1 MPAGNYDF
9 QSLLRSKYARI
20 LTLVLVM
27 QGALFYAAS
36 RSEAV
41 PQAQALENFPTK
53 IGEWARVRQGV
64 VDEDTL
70 RILRADDTMSRVY
83 ANARGQ
89 GVDLWVAYF
98 RTQRTGQSPHSPK
111 NCLPG
116 SGWSQSVNEYD
127 DIEIAEMHETL
138 HINKF
143 VVQKGGQKAMAL
155 YWYQTPKR
163 VIASEFA
170 AKFWLVADSIATHRS
185 DTAIVKVTVG
195 VTGDDNDAALQQ
207 GTRFIQATYPV
218 LRTFLPK

>member
-1 MPAGNYDF
+1 MPVLDF
-9 QSLLRSKYARI
+9 KSALRSRYARI
-20 LTLVLVM
+20 LTVVLVL
-27 QGALFYAAS
+27 QAALFYAAS
-36 RSEAV
+36 RGEAV

-53 IGEWARVRQGV
+53 IGAWFMFHQGI

-70 RILRADDTMSRVY
+70 RVLRADDTLSRDYVSPGNP
-83 ANARGQ
+83 AVN
-89 GVDLWVAYF
+89 LWVAYF

-116 SGWSQSVNEYD
+116 SGWSQTSNGYEDV
-127 DIEIAEMHETL
+127 DIPAMHETL
-138 HINKF
+138 HINRYI
-143 VVQKGGQKAMAL
+143 VSKGGQKALAL

-185 DTAIVKVTVG
+185 DTAIVKVIVP
-195 VTGDDNDAALQQ
+195 VANDKDDLAVQQ
-207 GTRFIQATYPV
+207 GTEFIRTIYPV